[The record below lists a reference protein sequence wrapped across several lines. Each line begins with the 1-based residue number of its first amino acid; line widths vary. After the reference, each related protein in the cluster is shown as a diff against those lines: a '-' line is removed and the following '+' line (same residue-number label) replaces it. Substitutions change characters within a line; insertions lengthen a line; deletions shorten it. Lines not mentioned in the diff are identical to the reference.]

1 MPTLPAVSPP
11 VNVEATQAGAS
22 APVKVSRS
30 PPSDGSA
37 TITAYSIF
45 YGNGKNVSVPSFV
58 TGIIL
63 SLNED
68 SVGETVSLRSEADQ
82 LTSQLINVTITGQL
96 DHTACYKHLC
106 ISLSP
111 STHTAPSEDTTAQ
124 DVCTKCSCS
133 CTVEVGV
140 TVVVTILL
148 ACLVAMVILTVLLCQ
163 WR

>member
-1 MPTLPAVSPP
+1 MPTLPAVSTP
-11 VNVEATQAGAS
+11 VNVEATQASAT
-22 APVKVSRS
+22 APVEVSWS

-37 TITAYSIF
+37 TITAYRIF

-58 TGIIL
+58 TRIIL
-63 SLNED
+63 SLNRD
-68 SVGETVSLRSEADQ
+68 SVGETVSLHSEADQ

-96 DHTACYKHLC
+96 DHTTCYNLC
-106 ISLSP
+106 IPLSP

-148 ACLVAMVILTVLLCQ
+148 AYLVAMVILTVLLCQ